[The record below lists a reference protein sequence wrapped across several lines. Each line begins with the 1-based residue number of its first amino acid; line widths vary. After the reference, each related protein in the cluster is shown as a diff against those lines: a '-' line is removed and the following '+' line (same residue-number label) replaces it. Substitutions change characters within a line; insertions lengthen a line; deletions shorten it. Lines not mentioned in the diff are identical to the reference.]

1 MAVEVMA
8 VVAVTVAVAVMAA
21 VSTVVVSEEVV
32 SEEVVSAAAA
42 LVSVFGARDMTIPTA
57 TKVITKASPLAI
69 WSGVA
74 S

>member
-21 VSTVVVSEEVV
+21 VSTVVV

>member
-21 VSTVVVSEEVV
+21 ASTVVV